1 MENECKIVRICI
13 FAREIPGF
21 PSAAPAFRLEASV
34 DPRAWG
40 QPPSLSRLN
49 VCGPTLTARLGASF
63 YAAPIRR
70 DALAGKAAALRGP
83 NGRTHAMEAVT
94 VVVGLMSLAAMAYLA
109 TLLLRGDER

>member
-1 MENECKIVRICI
+1 MRSRSQS
-13 FAREIPGF
+13 FTHGGRPLGR
-21 PSAAPAFRLEASV
+21 S
-34 DPRAWG
+34 
-40 QPPSLSRLN
+40 PSLSRLN

-94 VVVGLMSLAAMAYLA
+94 VVVGLMSLVAMAYLV